1 MKNSISNGIYT
12 YSMSKT
18 FALYHPNINNLKIIV
33 GTNGFRMDQND
44 DNGSL
49 KYVSIMF
56 DDIRYV
62 SPVTHLQDNISS
74 FKISASSLEYSH
86 CNITHEI
93 KVSGSIKEL
102 YELITQ
108 GYNQAQ
114 KKRDIL
120 LGIF

>member
-1 MKNSISNGIYT
+1 
-12 YSMSKT
+12 MSKT
-18 FALYHPNINNLKIIV
+18 FALYHPNINNLTIIV
-33 GTNGFRMDQND
+33 GTNGFRMDKND
-44 DNGSL
+44 DNGSPR
-49 KYVSIMF
+49 YVSIMF
-56 DDIRYV
+56 DAIRRI
-62 SPVTHLQDNISS
+62 SPVTCLQDNISS
-74 FKISASSLEYSH
+74 FEITASCLEYSH
-86 CNITHEI
+86 CNITYEI